1 MQQELMDLGVWLAEH
16 LEAAHKNLE
25 PIRNARVLAPGDR
38 TRNVRFEQAAC

>member
-16 LEAAHKNLE
+16 PETAHKYLE

>member
-16 LEAAHKNLE
+16 PETAHKYLE
-25 PIRNARVLAPGDR
+25 PIRNARVLATGDR